1 MKNQQIL
8 FAAALLSLGVVSCQ
22 KEKVISQF
30 TARIEQSS
38 AKISLDGTLLKW
50 SATGDVVKVYSDG
63 ASGAD
68 FDVTPREDNAA
79 WAVLSG
85 SITEGTSYTAI
96 YPAAIAASSSSVT
109 LPAVQHSPDGS
120 LTEFPMYAESTTD
133 EFQFQNLCG
142 ALRIHLDIA
151 NCTISRIKV
160 RAGSS
165 INGTYAV
172 NVTGGVPVLGSCAN
186 GTTATTLE
194 LGTAQSVA
202 GGHDFYVYLPVGQYN
217 DMEITFYRTDDGYG
231 CTKSVNATV
240 ERSVCSTITF
250 TGDFTFADPN
260 LLSGLFSVSSDK
272 QVRFSCGNLQYVDGA
287 WRFAEHQYDV
297 LGSDND
303 CDNAWDL
310 FGFSNGTANN
320 YGMNTS
326 WDYDDYSGDFVD
338 WGTAINPGGAATP
351 WRTLS
356 KDEWTY
362 LISTRDRASNLQ
374 GWATVA
380 GMGGYVLMPDDWTGS
395 IASSY
400 SADAWAQ
407 MEASGAVFLPA
418 AGRRSGT
425 NVNAYD
431 LGDLGAYWSSTYIDA
446 VYAYSLRFGSAAVL
460 PNYNFYR
467 YYGQAVRLVQDN
479 N

>member
-38 AKISLDGTLLKW
+38 AKISFDGTLLKW

-63 ASGAD
+63 ATGAD
-68 FDVTPREDNAA
+68 FDVTPRENNAT

-85 SITEGTSYTAI
+85 SIAEGASYTAI
-96 YPAAIAASSSSVT
+96 YPAAIAASASSVT
-109 LPAVQHSPDGS
+109 LPAVQHSPAGG

-142 ALRIHLDIA
+142 ALRIHLDKA

-160 RAGSS
+160 KAGAS

-186 GTTATTLE
+186 GSTATTLE
-194 LGTAQSVA
+194 LDTAQCVT
-202 GGHDFYVYLPVGQYN
+202 GGHDFYIYLPAGEYEG
-217 DMEITFYRTDDGYG
+217 MEITFYRTDGYC
-231 CTKSVNATV
+231 CTKSVNTTI
-240 ERSVCSTITF
+240 ERSVCSPITF

-260 LLSGLFSVSSDK
+260 LLSGIFSVSSDK

-303 CDNAWDL
+303 CNNAWDL
-310 FGFSNGTANN
+310 FGWSNGTSNN
-320 YGMNTS
+320 YGMSTS
-326 WDYDDYSGDFVD
+326 TTFSDYSGNFVD

-362 LISTRDRASNLQ
+362 LINTRYRAANLH

-380 GMGGYVLMPDDWTGS
+380 GMGGQVLMPDGWTGS